1 MTLLRKSRRS
11 TVTGVGRVG
20 LLALIPA
27 LVFATACSSDSDG
40 DSDSGSETSV
50 SFPSNPAT
58 GSPLKIGVI
67 NPEGGPAISQP
78 TNREAAEAA
87 AKYANESL
95 GGIAGHPVEI
105 VYCANKEDPASAR
118 DCANQMVEQG
128 VAGVVVPSTGQGSA
142 MVPIIAGAGIPY
154 MSPSGASPAELTTPN
169 AFMLTGGFP
178 GVLKGM
184 ADYSKAEGF
193 KNVTIYVTDNASV
206 VPAAKA
212 MGQPAFDAA
221 GVALKIVPIPLGTP
235 DTTPQVS
242 SGLSDKPE
250 AVGVVGDATVC
261 TSVLKAMTNLAATQE
276 KMLIQPCTDPS
287 TVEAVGTAMDG
298 AKIFTTADTVSDD
311 PEAVLYRN
319 VMATYAPDTDIA
331 GYTYTGYQTML
342 GFIRAA
348 QGVQGDPT
356 PQSIAAAIA
365 SAKNVLLPAGHEI
378 TFTCDGTALPSM
390 KSVCSSKLIAA
401 TIEDGTQTSAEV
413 VG

>member
-1 MTLLRKSRRS
+1 
-11 TVTGVGRVG
+11 
-20 LLALIPA
+20 
-27 LVFATACSSDSDG
+27 
-40 DSDSGSETSV
+40 
-50 SFPSNPAT
+50 
-58 GSPLKIGVI
+58 
-67 NPEGGPAISQP
+67 
-78 TNREAAEAA
+78 
-87 AKYANESL
+87 
-95 GGIAGHPVEI
+95 
-105 VYCANKEDPASAR
+105 
-118 DCANQMVEQG
+118 
-128 VAGVVVPSTGQGSA
+128 
-142 MVPIIAGAGIPY
+142 
-154 MSPSGASPAELTTPN
+154 
-169 AFMLTGGFP
+169 
-178 GVLKGM
+178 
-184 ADYSKAEGF
+184 
-193 KNVTIYVTDNASV
+193 
-206 VPAAKA
+206 
-212 MGQPAFDAA
+212 
-221 GVALKIVPIPLGTP
+221 
-235 DTTPQVS
+235 
-242 SGLSDKPE
+242 
-250 AVGVVGDATVC
+250 
-261 TSVLKAMTNLAATQE
+261 MTNLAATQE